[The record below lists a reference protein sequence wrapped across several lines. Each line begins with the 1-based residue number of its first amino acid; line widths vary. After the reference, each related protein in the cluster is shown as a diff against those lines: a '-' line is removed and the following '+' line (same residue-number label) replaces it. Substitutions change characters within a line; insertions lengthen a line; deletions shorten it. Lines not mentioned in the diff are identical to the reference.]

1 MKVTLDTPMSEAKE
15 PPITDIRSKVSAMR
29 RSYGEVGLT
38 ESELDQNPI
47 SQFTKWLADAAANPF
62 IVEANAMVLST
73 VSDSQPTSR
82 SVLLKDVTENGF
94 TFFTN
99 YQSAKAIDIDVNSKV
114 SILFPWYAMERQ
126 VIVLGSASKISHA
139 ESAAYFAT
147 RPWSSQ
153 IGAWAS
159 QQSKRLATRET
170 LEIAYAEFANKYP
183 EGSVVP
189 TPPHWGGYLITP
201 SNIEFWQGRY
211 SRLHDRVRY
220 VRTHDDAAKTQWN
233 LERFYP

>member
-1 MKVTLDTPMSEAKE
+1 MKQAQE
-15 PPITDIRSKVSAMR
+15 PPLTDIRAKVSAMR
-29 RSYGEVGLT
+29 RSYGETGLN
-38 ESELDQNPI
+38 ENDLDSNPI

-73 VSDSQPTSR
+73 VFENQPTSR

-99 YQSAKAIDIDVNSKV
+99 YESAKAIDIDANSKV

-126 VIVLGSASKISHA
+126 VIVLGSAAKVSRE
-139 ESAAYFAT
+139 ESSAYFAT

-159 QQSKRLATRET
+159 QQSKPLSERET
-170 LEIAYAEFANKYP
+170 LESAYSELAVKYP
-183 EGSVVP
+183 EGSEVP
-189 TPPHWGGYLITP
+189 TPPNWGGYLISPT
-201 SNIEFWQGRY
+201 SIEFWQGRY

>member
-1 MKVTLDTPMSEAKE
+1 MKVTLDTPMSEAQE
-15 PPITDIRSKVSAMR
+15 PPITEIRSKVSAMR
-29 RSYGEVGLT
+29 RSYGEAGLT
-38 ESELDQNPI
+38 ESELDQDPI

-73 VSDSQPTSR
+73 LSDSQPTSR
-82 SVLLKDVTENGF
+82 SVLLKDVTEDGF

-99 YQSAKAIDIDVNSKV
+99 YESAKAIDIAANANV

-126 VIVLGSASKISHA
+126 VIVLGSASKIARA
-139 ESAAYFAT
+139 ESEAYFAT

-159 QQSKRLATRET
+159 AQSSPLASREE
-170 LEIAYAEFANKYP
+170 LEQRFQGAAEKWP

-189 TPPHWGGYLITP
+189 CPPHWGGYRVTP
-201 SNIEFWQGRY
+201 LSIEFWQGRY
-211 SRLHDRVRY
+211 SRLHDRLHYERSTTDADWVINRY
-220 VRTHDDAAKTQWN
+220 
-233 LERFYP
+233 YP

>member
-1 MKVTLDTPMSEAKE
+1 MSEAQE
-15 PPITDIRSKVSAMR
+15 PPLTDIRSKVSAMR
-29 RSYGEVGLT
+29 RSYGETGLN
-38 ESELDQNPI
+38 ENELAENPI
-47 SQFTKWLADAAANPF
+47 LQFAKWLADAVANPF

-73 VSDSQPTSR
+73 VFDNQPTSR

-99 YQSAKAIDIDVNSKV
+99 YQSAKAVDIEANHKV

-126 VIVLGSASKISHA
+126 VIVLGYATKISRA
-139 ESAAYFAT
+139 ESEAYFAT

-159 QQSKRLATRET
+159 QQSKPLSVRET
-170 LEIAYAEFANKYP
+170 LESSYNEFATKYP